1 MATKYA
7 GYMGRVALMDLS
19 SGEVSEYPW
28 TDEQREKYIGGKM
41 MAARILADNLSG
53 REDAFSEEN
62 LLVIATGPLTGTPA
76 PSSNR
81 FDISA
86 ISPQTRIIASSNCG
100 GNFGLYLKKAGYD
113 ALILRGRCRMRS
125 WLEIDNDRFTLHSA
139 EGLWGLCATP
149 AQEKLHSMMN
159 EARGCPVKCGIVTIG
174 PAGENLVKYSAV
186 ISNERAAGR
195 TGMGAVM
202 GWKNLKAITVTGS
215 HEIPVYDETAAKRF
229 CQKWTKVIRDHP
241 LVGNQM
247 PRLGTASMVAPMHL
261 RGILAT
267 KNYQCGRNADFEK
280 VSGEALDEQF
290 NVVNKGCLSCP
301 IKCARTVAVDGKEV
315 KGPEL
320 ESMGLLGGGIMN
332 DDLSLLVRWNH
343 LIDELGMDV
352 ISCANTLAWAMEANE
367 RGLWDNGLRFG
378 MGEAL
383 TPIIEDIAFRR
394 GIGNE
399 LAEGSRSLAEKYGGL
414 DFAMQSKGLEF
425 AAYEPRRAVG
435 QGLGYAVA
443 NRGACHLNGGYLV
456 LLEGLGICTD
466 TQTPKA
472 KADLCM
478 LFQDILETVS
488 AAGLCLFTSSAMFP
502 PILIRKPNCLLT
514 RTVNRM
520 LPHIGWVVRAINRF
534 PQALCFH
541 IPVFH
546 HTRGMMLITGMKMN
560 FGKFVRCGER
570 GYNTERALDVRF
582 GVSAKDDTL
591 PKRVTDV
598 PQDPKDPKT
607 VVPLDILKRKYYRA
621 RGWSQDGVPTAGTL
635 RRLGVE
641 MPCSGDG
648 KPQH

>member
-1 MATKYA
+1 MSTKYA
-7 GYMGRVALMDLS
+7 GYMGRVMQVDLS
-19 SGEVSEYPW
+19 TGEVSEYPW

-41 MAARILADNLSG
+41 MGARILADNLTG
-53 REDAFSEEN
+53 REEAFSEEN
-62 LLVIATGPLTGTPA
+62 LLVITTGPLTGTPA

-81 FDISA
+81 FNISS

-113 ALILRGRCRMRS
+113 ALVLRGRCRSRS
-125 WLEIDNDRFTLHSA
+125 WLEINNDKFIFHSA
-139 EGLWGLCATP
+139 EDLWGLCATP
-149 AQEKLHSMMN
+149 AQEKLHAILD
-159 EARGCPVKCGIVTIG
+159 EARGCTVKCGIMTIG

-202 GWKNLKAITVTGS
+202 GWKNLKAITVTGN
-215 HEIPVYDETAAKRF
+215 HEIPVYDEAGAKAL
-229 CQKWTKVIRDHP
+229 CQKWTKAIMDHP
-241 LVGNQM
+241 LTGNQM
-247 PRLGTASMVAPMHL
+247 PRMGTASLVTPMQA
-261 RGILAT
+261 RGLLST
-267 KNYQCGRNADFEK
+267 KNYQYGQYEHFEK
-280 VSGEALDEQF
+280 VNGEAMEEQF
-290 NVVNKGCLSCP
+290 NIVNKGCLSCP
-301 IKCARTVAVDGKEV
+301 IKCARTVAPDGKEI

-320 ESMGLLGGGIMN
+320 EIMGLMGGGVLN
-332 DDLSLLVRWNH
+332 DDLGLLIRWNH

-352 ISCANTLAWAMEANE
+352 ISCANTIAWAMEANE

-394 GIGNE
+394 GVGDE
-399 LAEGSRSLAEKYGGL
+399 LAEGSRNLAKKYGGM

-435 QGLGYAVA
+435 QGLGYAVS

-478 LFQDILETVS
+478 LFQDLLETIS
-488 AAGLCLFTSSAMFP
+488 ASGQCLFTSSTMFP
-502 PILIRKPNCLLT
+502 AVLVKKPNGFVT

-520 LPHIGWVVRAINRF
+520 IPHVGWAVRLINRF
-534 PQALCFH
+534 PLALCFH
-541 IPVFH
+541 LPIFYQ
-546 HTRGMMLITGMKMN
+546 TKGLQMITGMKTN
-560 FGKFVRCGER
+560 FGKYVRCGER

-582 GVSAKDDTL
+582 GVSAKDDSL
-591 PKRVTDV
+591 PKRATHE
-598 PQDPKDPKT
+598 PQDPNDPKT
-607 VVPLDILKRKYYRA
+607 VVPLEIMKRKYYRA
-621 RGWSQDGVPTAGTL
+621 RGWSADGKPREKTL

-641 MPCSGDG
+641 GFDR
-648 KPQH
+648 